1 MNDPYQ
7 TLGVARDAS
16 ADDIRKAYRALA
28 KKHHPDLNPGNKAA
42 EASFKDIGAA
52 NDLLSDPE
60 KRARFD
66 RGEIDAAGD
75 PRQERPTYRSYA
87 DTGAGARYG
96 GGGQGA
102 EFGDIF
108 ADLFSQSHAR
118 STRPMRGRDA
128 SYSLVVEFVDAMAG
142 AQQRLTLPDGRT
154 LDVRVPP
161 GMEDGQTLRLRGQ
174 GGEGANGGPAGDA
187 LITVQV
193 SPHPVFRREGDTIHV
208 ELPVT
213 LKEAVLGGRV
223 TVPTV
228 TGAVTM
234 SVPPRSDTG
243 TVLRLRGRGVPARA
257 GHAAGDQMV
266 TLKVVLAD
274 ADEAAGGIPAWVDA
288 RERGRSAEGHVGSGV
303 RGGA

>member
-1 MNDPYQ
+1 MKDPYD
-7 TLGVARDAS
+7 TLGVAKDAS
-16 ADDIRKAYRALA
+16 ADDIRKAYRKLA

-42 EASFKDIGAA
+42 EATFKDIGAA

-75 PRQERPTYRSYA
+75 PKQERPTYRSYA
-87 DTGAGARYG
+87 DTGFGAGAGARYG
-96 GGGQGA
+96 GGGEA

-108 ADLFSQSHAR
+108 ADLFAKTQQR

-128 SYSLVVEFVDAMAG
+128 SYSLAVDFVDAITG

-174 GGEGANGGPAGDA
+174 GGEGMNGAPAGDA
-187 LITVQV
+187 LITVTV
-193 SPHPVFRREGDTIHV
+193 RPHSVFRREGNDVHV

-228 TGAVTM
+228 TG
-234 SVPPRSDTG
+234 SVAMTVPRRSDAG
-243 TVLRLRGRGVPARA
+243 TVLRLRGRGVPAR
-257 GHAAGDQMV
+257 GSNPAGDELV
-266 TLKVVLAD
+266 TLKIVLPD
-274 ADEAAGGIPAWVDA
+274 ADDALEAFLRDWKPAEIDPRKA
-288 RERGRSAEGHVGSGV
+288 MTEG
-303 RGGA
+303 A

>member
-1 MNDPYQ
+1 MKDPYE
-7 TLGVARDAS
+7 TLGVKKDAS
-16 ADDIRKAYRALA
+16 ADDIRKAYRKLA
-28 KKHHPDLNPGNKAA
+28 KKYHPDLNPGNKAA

-87 DTGAGARYG
+87 DAGFAGAGRYG
-96 GGGQGA
+96 GG
-102 EFGDIF
+102 EPEMGDIF
-108 ADLFSQSHAR
+108 ADLFAQAHQR

-128 SYSLVVEFVDAMAG
+128 SYSLAVDFVDAITG

-193 SPHPVFRREGDTIHV
+193 FPHTLFRREGDDILV
-208 ELPVT
+208 DLPVT

-223 TVPTV
+223 TIPTV
-228 TGAVTM
+228 TGTVAMT
-234 SVPPRSDTG
+234 VPPRSDTG
-243 TVLRLRGRGVPARA
+243 TVLRLRGRGVPAH
-257 GHAAGDQMV
+257 GGKPAGDQLV
-266 TLKVVLAD
+266 TLKLVVPD
-274 ADEAAGGIPAWVDA
+274 ADDALAAFLRDWKPANEANPRKGMT
-288 RERGRSAEGHVGSGV
+288 EG
-303 RGGA
+303 A

>member
-1 MNDPYQ
+1 M
-7 TLGVARDAS
+7 RKDAS
-16 ADDIRKAYRALA
+16 ADDIRKAYRKLA
-28 KKHHPDLNPGNKAA
+28 KKYHPDLNPGNKGA
-42 EASFKDIGAA
+42 EATFKDINAA
-52 NDLLSDPE
+52 NDLLSDQE

-75 PRQERPTYRSYA
+75 PRQERPSYRSYA
-87 DTGAGARYG
+87 DTGFGAGSSARYG
-96 GGGQGA
+96 GTGES

-108 ADLFSQSHAR
+108 ADLFAQSQQR

-128 SYSLVVEFVDAMAG
+128 SYSLAVDFVDAIAG

-187 LITVQV
+187 LITVKV
-193 SPHPVFRREGDTIHV
+193 HPHRLFRREGDDILV
-208 ELPVT
+208 DLPVT

-228 TGAVTM
+228 TGAVAMTM
-234 SVPPRSDTG
+234 PRRSDTG
-243 TVLRLRGRGVPARA
+243 TVLRLRGRGVPAH
-257 GHAAGDQMV
+257 GSTAAGDQFV
-266 TLKVVLAD
+266 TLKVVLPD
-274 ADEAAGGIPAWVDA
+274 ADDALEAFLRDWTP
-288 RERGRSAEGHVGSGV
+288 ESAADPRKGMTEG
-303 RGGA
+303 A

>member
-1 MNDPYQ
+1 MKDPYE
-7 TLGVARDAS
+7 TLGVAKDAS
-16 ADDIRKAYRALA
+16 ADDIRKAYRKLA

-75 PRQERPTYRSYA
+75 PRQERPSYRSYA
-87 DTGAGARYG
+87 DQGYSGARYG
-96 GGGQGA
+96 GGGG
-102 EFGDIF
+102 EPEMGDIF
-108 ADLFSQSHAR
+108 ADLFAQANQR

-128 SYSLVVEFVDAMAG
+128 SYSLAVAFVDAITG
-142 AQQRLTLPDGRT
+142 AQKRLTLPDGRT

-174 GGEGANGGPAGDA
+174 GHDGANGGPPGDA

-193 SPHPVFRREGDTIHV
+193 VPHKVFRREGDDIHV
-208 ELPVT
+208 DLPVT

-223 TVPTV
+223 TIPTV
-228 TGAVTM
+228 TGVVAMT
-234 SVPPRSDTG
+234 VPPRSDTG
-243 TVLRLRGRGVPARA
+243 TVLRLRGRGVPAR
-257 GHAAGDQMV
+257 GSKAAGDQFV
-266 TLKVVLAD
+266 TLKLVVPD
-274 ADEAAGGIPAWVDA
+274 ADDALAAFLRDWTPAAEVDP
-288 RERGRSAEGHVGSGV
+288 RKGMTEG
-303 RGGA
+303 A